1 MSFSNEEMVI
11 FTLEHIEATQEFPE
25 DANRIMKLQIVAEG
39 LVSVY
44 DDVVI
49 VNDKGQ
55 KYLIDR
61 LQESLEL
68 QDLAVDSDYKA
79 LYMEDES
86 WYSGDNGDE

>member
-1 MSFSNEEMVI
+1 MSFSNEEIVI

-25 DANRIMKLQIVAEG
+25 DTNRIMKLQIVAEG

-55 KYLIDR
+55 EYLIDR

-68 QDLAVDSDYKA
+68 QDLAIDSDYKA
-79 LYMEDES
+79 LYMEDDFG
-86 WYSGDNGDE
+86 YNGDHDNE